1 MKESNVLVSRLFGGW
16 VIGPLLPCQ
25 ILLVEHGGPLN
36 SKEVGSLHVKQFLLH
51 LCFCC
56 HYVIKQINLGD
67 LLKILQQV
75 PLSCASLSK
84 IFNLS
89 ARVLFFDNPI
99 F

>member
-1 MKESNVLVSRLFGGW
+1 MFWYLDYLAVGLLVHFFRAISQE
-16 VIGPLLPCQ
+16 ILP
-25 ILLVEHGGPLN
+25 VEHGGTLN
-36 SKEVGSLHVKQFLLH
+36 SKEMGSLRVKQFLLH
-51 LCFCC
+51 LCFSC

-67 LLKILQQV
+67 WLKISQQV